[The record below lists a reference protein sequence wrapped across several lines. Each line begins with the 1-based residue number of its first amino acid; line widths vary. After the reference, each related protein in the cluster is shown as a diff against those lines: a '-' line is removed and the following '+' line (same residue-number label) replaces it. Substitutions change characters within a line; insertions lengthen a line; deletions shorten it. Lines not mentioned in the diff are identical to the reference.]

1 MLSGA
6 SAPVQHNLIL
16 TPMFQTLRKGATI
29 YILDKTSTPEVK
41 IGYVENVTLPRPMYP
56 TYNPAVSLGT
66 NMQRV
71 VDITVR
77 VGEEKKEFSVPS
89 DLSIHTYGD
98 YTISENKEAM
108 ISEVDSLMQNSKEVI
123 ESVDKHKAAISAY
136 EDILKQLNPVYA
148 KEQERDSTI
157 DKLTQQVNGMQTT
170 LDRLETILLRNNING
185 SN

>member
-1 MLSGA
+1 
-6 SAPVQHNLIL
+6 
-16 TPMFQTLRKGATI
+16 MFSTLRKGATI
-29 YILDKTSTPEVK
+29 YILDRTSEPEVK
-41 IGYVENVTLPRPMYP
+41 VGYIDNVTLPRPMYP
-56 TYNPAVSLGT
+56 TFNPAVSLGT

-108 ISEVDSLMQNSKEVI
+108 ISEVDSLLQNSKDVLD
-123 ESVDKHKAAISAY
+123 SVDKHKAAIDAY
-136 EDILKQLNPVYA
+136 ENILKTLNPVYA

-157 DKLTQQVNGMQTT
+157 DKLTQQVNGMQST
-170 LDRLETILLRNNING
+170 LNRLESLLLNNGTNG
-185 SN
+185 SR